1 MSNKKISPQRKLKL
15 KTHKYKTDSVIKK
28 LFIQKPTSPSEASD
42 ESAIN
47 FSKKIGG
54 QLNQFYKVQKNIKIS
69 NKHIFSIVLD
79 KGNNPDDSSDK
90 FVEKRVIDV
99 KDSFYL
105 TPSSVSVG
113 FNSKGS
119 TNPIGQPDGY
129 NPIVCNKEQ
138 TFSWFHDI
146 DREGLTKSNFFRI
159 EYLKIDEKVFIE
171 KGRVTQ
177 GSKKGLQSPALEDPL
192 LSSLMYTLED
202 NNPFGTITMSYN
214 LSQSDYLDWEGNI
227 IHLNTGILTIQVYGP
242 YFLDYDPSSGSFVP
256 TSTGTVSV
264 SIAFSSEPYDSFMSG
279 TMTEEV
285 VLTSNNN
292 IVPVYNFCLQRKP
305 IG

>member
-28 LFIQKPTSPSEASD
+28 LFIQKPTSPSETSD

-79 KGNNPDDSSDK
+79 KGNNPDDNSDK

-105 TPSSVSVG
+105 TPSSVSIG

-119 TNPIGQPDGY
+119 TNPIGQPDIY
-129 NPIVCNKEQ
+129 DIQVCGLRQ
-138 TFSWFHDI
+138 TFSWIHEM
-146 DREGLTKSNFFRI
+146 DRETGLAKNNFFRI
-159 EYLKIDEKVFIE
+159 AYLKVDGHVLIE
-171 KGRVTQ
+171 KGVIKT
-177 GSKKGLQSPALEDPL
+177 
-192 LSSLMYTLED
+192 
-202 NNPFGTITMSYN
+202 
-214 LSQSDYLDWEGNI
+214 
-227 IHLNTGILTIQVYGP
+227 
-242 YFLDYDPSSGSFVP
+242 GSFAGDKSP
-256 TSTGTVSV
+256 PLEAL
-264 SIAFSSEPYDSFMSG
+264 IFLLE
-279 TMTEEV
+279 
-285 VLTSNNN
+285 
-292 IVPVYNFCLQRKP
+292 
-305 IG
+305 